1 MRALLYADTF
11 PRLVRDW
18 REDPGKWL
26 SRLVFLLGPWVCLW
40 MVELLNENDVFDDL
54 AAWQVLMNMV
64 FYYFLFAALR
74 LILGRNRRAAALGTV
89 LSFAF
94 GLVNHYV
101 LRFRGRIL
109 FPADITGWRTAA
121 NVAGGF
127 DYSADQYITQAAVLF
142 TAYLFLVFFCVPQR
156 RRKKVKLPAAL
167 LLWAVMGGYCYAFF
181 CTGMLPALDIYTQQ
195 WVTQRNGFLLN
206 FSIALRYSSV
216 DRPENYSKDL
226 VLELMEEYP
235 GVPAAQGEQPVNIVV
250 IMNESFG
257 DLTIFDALNAS
268 EDPTPFLH
276 SMEENT
282 IKGWM
287 YSSVTGGGTATIEF
301 EYLTGFTSLF
311 QPPHTVAYQLYVE
324 EGMPS
329 LAALAGSQGYA
340 TTAFHPYK
348 SSGWNRV
355 LAYQYLSFDRQMYE
369 EDVTDPYMIRSYIS
383 DRSDYEMICRSTEEE
398 DFSFFFNVTMQ
409 NHSGYAQ
416 GWYNLP
422 KAIQLPGN
430 LKAADYSAE
439 QFLDLMRESDKAL
452 EELIG
457 YYSQCEE
464 PTLVVFFGD
473 HQPPLANAFY
483 EELYGKKLSERTTEE
498 VMQQYAVPF
507 FLWANYDIEER
518 QDVVISPNFLGVLT
532 AQTAGL
538 PLTGYMEFLSELYEV
553 LPAIT
558 PVGFVTADGEF
569 LSRTEL
575 SEEEQEW
582 LWRYPTIAAWWPCL
596 TRPGPCTVW
605 IRKKPPGFQS
615 GRFFMLCLIWEGGS
629 GGRCRPAAS
638 GSRRRPAAPPAACLR
653 CPARP
658 RRW

>member
-18 REDPGKWL
+18 RNNPGKWL

-40 MVELLNENDVFDDL
+40 AVEILNENDVFDDL
-54 AAWQVLMNMV
+54 APWQVLMNLI
-64 FYYFLFAALR
+64 FYYSLFITLR
-74 LILGRNRRAAALGTV
+74 LILGRNRRSAGLGAA

-127 DYSADQYITQAAVLF
+127 DYSADVYITQASILF
-142 TAYLFLVFFCVPQR
+142 VCYLFLVLFCVPQKR
-156 RRKKVKLPAAL
+156 RARIRLPFAL

-181 CTGMLPALDIYTQQ
+181 FTGMLPALDIYTQQ

-216 DRPENYSKDL
+216 DKPERYSQDA
-226 VLELMEEYP
+226 VLRLMEEYP
-235 GVPAAQGEQPVNIVV
+235 GVPGKGEGKPVNIVAV
-250 IMNESFG
+250 MNESFG
-257 DLTIFDALNAS
+257 DLTIFDGMNAS

-276 SMEENT
+276 SLEENT
-282 IKGWM
+282 VKGWM
-287 YSSVTGGGTATIEF
+287 YSSVTGGGTATVEF

-311 QPPHTVAYQLYVE
+311 QPPHTVAYQLYME

-355 LAYQYLSFDRQMYE
+355 LAYQYLDFDRQMYE
-369 EDVTDPYMIRSYIS
+369 EDVPDPYRIRSYIS
-383 DRSDYEMICRSTEEE
+383 DQSDYEMIFRSTEAE
-398 DFSFFFNVTMQ
+398 DSSFFFNVTMQ

-416 GWYNLP
+416 GWNHLP
-422 KAIQLPGN
+422 RTIYLSDR
-430 LKAADYSAE
+430 LKAADTSAE

-452 EELIG
+452 ESLIT

-473 HQPPLANAFY
+473 HQPPLTNDFY

-498 VMQQYAVPF
+498 VLQQYAVPF

-532 AQTAGL
+532 AQAAGL
-538 PLTGYMEFLSELYEV
+538 PLTGYMEFLADLYKV
-553 LPAIT
+553 MPAIT
-558 PVGFVTADGEF
+558 PVGFVTADGSF
-569 LSRTEL
+569 LSRSEL
-575 SEEEQEW
+575 SEEQRDW
-582 LWRYPTIAAWWPCL
+582 LWKYEVLNYCGMVDL
-596 TRPGPCTVW
+596 
-605 IRKKPPGFQS
+605 FD
-615 GRFFMLCLIWEGGS
+615 E
-629 GGRCRPAAS
+629 
-638 GSRRRPAAPPAACLR
+638 
-653 CPARP
+653 ARP
-658 RRW
+658 MFCVE

>member
-1 MRALLYADTF
+1 MSVLHESFR
-11 PRLVRDW
+11 RLTRDMGAHPDRW
-18 REDPGKWL
+18 A
-26 SRLVFLLGPWVCLW
+26 SRLVFLLGPWVSLW
-40 MVELLNENDVFDDL
+40 MVEILNENNVFKDL
-54 AAWQVLMNMV
+54 AAWQVLMNMI
-64 FYYFLFAALR
+64 FYYSIFAALR
-74 LILGRNRRAAALGTV
+74 LVLGRNRRAAAAGTV
-89 LSFAF
+89 FCFFF

-127 DYSADQYITQAAVLF
+127 DYSADVYITQAALLM
-142 TAYLFLVFFCVPQR
+142 TAYLALVFFCVPQKNR
-156 RRKKVKLPAAL
+156 ARLDPLSGIAL
-167 LLWAVMGGYCYAFF
+167 WGTMICYCYAFF
-181 CTGMLPALDIYTQQ
+181 CTGMLPSLGIYTQQ

-216 DRPENYSKDL
+216 DKPADYSKEL
-226 VLELMEEYP
+226 VLDLIEQYP
-235 GVPAAQGEQPVNIVV
+235 GIPADPEKKPVNIVV

-257 DLTIFDALNAS
+257 DLTIFNNLNPS

-276 SMEENT
+276 SLEENT

-324 EGMPS
+324 ENMPS

-355 LAYQYLSFDRQMYE
+355 LAYQYLDFDRQMYE
-369 EDVTDPYMIRSYIS
+369 QDVPNPYIIRSYIS
-383 DRSDYEMICRSTEEE
+383 DKSDYEMIYKSTGTE
-398 DFSFFFNVTMQ
+398 DSSFFFNVTMQ

-422 KAIQLPGN
+422 RHIQLPSN
-430 LKAADYSAE
+430 LKAADRTAE
-439 QFLDLMRESDKAL
+439 QFLDLMKESDIAL
-452 EELIG
+452 EELLG

-473 HQPPLANAFY
+473 HQPPLTNAFY

-498 VMQQYAVPF
+498 VLQQYAVPF
-507 FLWANYDIEER
+507 FIWANYDIEAR
-518 QDVVISPNFLGVLT
+518 QDVVVSPNFLGVLT
-532 AQTAGL
+532 AQVAGL

-553 LPAIT
+553 MPAVT
-558 PVGFVTADGEF
+558 PVGFVTADGQF
-569 LSRTEL
+569 LSKSEL
-575 SEEEQEW
+575 SEEQRDW
-582 LWRYPTIAAWWPCL
+582 LWKYEVLNYCGMVDL
-596 TRPGPCTVW
+596 
-605 IRKKPPGFQS
+605 FD
-615 GRFFMLCLIWEGGS
+615 E
-629 GGRCRPAAS
+629 
-638 GSRRRPAAPPAACLR
+638 
-653 CPARP
+653 ARP
-658 RRW
+658 MFCPD

>member
-1 MRALLYADTF
+1 MRALLYDDTF

-18 REDPGKWL
+18 QDNPDKWR

-40 MVELLNENDVFDDL
+40 MVEILNENDVFEDL
-54 AAWQVLMNMV
+54 DAWQVLMNMV
-64 FYYFLFAALR
+64 FYYSIFIALR
-74 LILGRNRRAAALGTV
+74 LILGRNRRAAALGTA
-89 LSFAF
+89 LCFAF

-127 DYSADQYITQAAVLF
+127 DYSADQYIVQAAVLLVC
-142 TAYLFLVFFCVPQR
+142 YLFLVFFCVPQ
-156 RRKKVKLPAAL
+156 KKRAKVRLPAAL

-216 DRPENYSKDL
+216 DKPENYSKEL
-226 VLELMEEYP
+226 VLELMEDYP
-235 GVPAAQGEQPVNIVV
+235 GTQGEAEQKPVNIVV

-257 DLTIFDALNAS
+257 DLTIFDRLNPS

-276 SMEENT
+276 SLEENT

-324 EGMPS
+324 EDMPS

-355 LAYQYLSFDRQMYE
+355 IAYDCLDFDRQMYE
-369 EDVTDPYMIRSYIS
+369 EDVVNPYMIRSYIS
-383 DRSDYEMICRSTEEE
+383 DKSDYEMIYQSTQLE
-398 DFSFFFNVTMQ
+398 DSSFFFNVTMQ

-422 KAIQLPGN
+422 RTIQLPSN
-430 LKAADYSAE
+430 LKAADRTAE

-473 HQPPLANAFY
+473 HQPPLTNAFY

-498 VMQQYAVPF
+498 VLQQYAVPF
-507 FLWANYDIEER
+507 FIWANYDIEER
-518 QDVVISPNFLGVLT
+518 QDVVVSPNFLGVLT
-532 AQTAGL
+532 AQAAGL
-538 PLTGYMEFLSELYEV
+538 PLTGYMEFLAELYEV
-553 LPAIT
+553 MPAIT
-558 PVGFVTADGEF
+558 PVGFVTADGQFLKKSE
-569 LSRTEL
+569 LSREQ
-575 SEEEQEW
+575 QEW
-582 LWRYPTIAAWWPCL
+582 LWKYEVLNYCGMVDL
-596 TRPGPCTVW
+596 
-605 IRKKPPGFQS
+605 FD
-615 GRFFMLCLIWEGGS
+615 E
-629 GGRCRPAAS
+629 
-638 GSRRRPAAPPAACLR
+638 
-653 CPARP
+653 ARP
-658 RRW
+658 MFCVDG

>member
-1 MRALLYADTF
+1 MSALHE
-11 PRLVRDW
+11 PSRRLLRDVT
-18 REDPGKWL
+18 EYPSKWA

-40 MVELLNENDVFDDL
+40 MVEILNENDVFQDL
-54 AAWQVLMNMV
+54 APWQVLMNMI
-64 FYYFLFAALR
+64 FYYCIFIALR
-74 LILGRNRRAAALGTV
+74 LILGRNRRSAAAAACFCFL
-89 LSFAF
+89 F

-127 DYSADQYITQAAVLF
+127 DYSADIHITQAAILL
-142 TAYLFLVFFCVPQR
+142 TAYLALVFFCVSQKR
-156 RRKKVKLPAAL
+156 RAKIPVLGAIAL
-167 LLWAVMGGYCYAFF
+167 WGTMICYCYAFF

-216 DRPENYSKDL
+216 DKPEGYSKDT
-226 VLELMEEYP
+226 VLELMEQYP
-235 GVPAAQGEQPVNIVV
+235 GVPADPDKKPVNIVV
-250 IMNESFG
+250 VMNESFG
-257 DLTIFDALNAS
+257 DLTIFDGLNPS

-276 SMEENT
+276 SLEENT
-282 IKGWM
+282 ITGWM

-355 LAYQYLSFDRQMYE
+355 LAYQYLDFDRQMYE
-369 EDVTDPYMIRSYIS
+369 EDVPSPYLIRSYIS
-383 DRSDYEMICRSTEEE
+383 DKSDYEMIYKSTEAE
-398 DFSFFFNVTMQ
+398 DSSFFFNVTMQ

-422 KAIQLPGN
+422 RHIQLPNN
-430 LKAADYSAE
+430 LKAADRTAE
-439 QFLDLMRESDKAL
+439 QFLDLMKESDLAL
-452 EELIG
+452 EELIT

-473 HQPPLANAFY
+473 HQPPLTNAFY

-498 VMQQYAVPF
+498 VLQQYAVPF

-538 PLTGYMEFLSELYEV
+538 PLTGYMEFLADLYEV
-553 LPAIT
+553 MPAVT
-558 PVGFVTADGEF
+558 PVGFVTADGQF
-569 LSRTEL
+569 LKKSEL
-575 SEEEQEW
+575 SAEQQDW
-582 LWRYPTIAAWWPCL
+582 LWKYEVLNYCGMVDL
-596 TRPGPCTVW
+596 
-605 IRKKPPGFQS
+605 FD
-615 GRFFMLCLIWEGGS
+615 E
-629 GGRCRPAAS
+629 
-638 GSRRRPAAPPAACLR
+638 
-653 CPARP
+653 ARP
-658 RRW
+658 MFCMD

>member
-1 MRALLYADTF
+1 MSALHDSSRRLARNLAEF
-11 PRLVRDW
+11 PDRW
-18 REDPGKWL
+18 A
-26 SRLVFLLGPWVCLW
+26 SRLVFLLGPWMCLW
-40 MVELLNENDVFDDL
+40 MVEILNENNVFKDL
-54 AAWQVLMNMV
+54 APWQVLMNMI
-64 FYYFLFAALR
+64 FYYSIFIALR
-74 LILGRNRRAAALGTV
+74 LILGRNRRAAALGTAFCF
-89 LSFAF
+89 LF

-127 DYSADQYITQAAVLF
+127 DYSADVYITQAAILL
-142 TAYLFLVFFCVPQR
+142 TAYLALVFFCTPQKR
-156 RRKKVKLPAAL
+156 RAKIPALGGVAL
-167 LLWAVMGGYCYAFF
+167 WGTMICYCYAFF

-216 DRPENYSKDL
+216 DKPEGYSKEL
-226 VLELMEEYP
+226 VLELMEQYP
-235 GVPAAQGEQPVNIVV
+235 GVPAEEDKKPVNIVV

-257 DLTIFDALNAS
+257 DLTIFDDLNPS

-276 SMEENT
+276 SLEENT

-355 LAYQYLSFDRQMYE
+355 LAYQYLDFDRQMYQ
-369 EDVTDPYMIRSYIS
+369 EDVPNPYIIRSYIS
-383 DRSDYEMICRSTEEE
+383 DKSDYEMIRRSTEAE
-398 DFSFFFNVTMQ
+398 DSSFFFNVTMQ

-422 KAIQLPGN
+422 RHITLSN
-430 LKAADYSAE
+430 ELKAADRTAE
-439 QFLDLMRESDKAL
+439 QFLDLMKESDLAL

-457 YYSQCEE
+457 YYSQSDE

-473 HQPPLANAFY
+473 HQPPLTNAFY

-498 VMQQYAVPF
+498 VLRQYAVPF
-507 FLWANYDIEER
+507 FIWANYDIEER

-553 LPAIT
+553 MPAIT
-558 PVGFVTADGEF
+558 PVGFVTADGQF
-569 LSRTEL
+569 LKKSEL
-575 SEEEQEW
+575 SAEQQDW
-582 LWRYPTIAAWWPCL
+582 LWKYEVLNYCGMVDL
-596 TRPGPCTVW
+596 
-605 IRKKPPGFQS
+605 FD
-615 GRFFMLCLIWEGGS
+615 E
-629 GGRCRPAAS
+629 
-638 GSRRRPAAPPAACLR
+638 
-653 CPARP
+653 ARP
-658 RRW
+658 MFCAD

>member
-1 MRALLYADTF
+1 MLFFPEVAILIIDCCGEAALEERSMRALLYADTF

-398 DFSFFFNVTMQ
+398 DSSFFFNVTMQ

-582 LWRYPTIAAWWPCL
+582 LWRYEVLNYCGMVDL
-596 TRPGPCTVW
+596 
-605 IRKKPPGFQS
+605 FD
-615 GRFFMLCLIWEGGS
+615 E
-629 GGRCRPAAS
+629 
-638 GSRRRPAAPPAACLR
+638 
-653 CPARP
+653 ARP
-658 RRW
+658 MFCVD